1 MKYYE
6 IIEEKV
12 KKLLEENNVSF
23 SDFEL
28 SPDLSVNIRD
38 FIEKYTDFTIEEQ
51 PLYKKSSCFNK
62 EENKIIVNVLEDEER
77 KRFYMAYE
85 LGYALLEPKTTNENT
100 EDDIANLVHELLAK
114 EFAYS
119 FLMPE
124 KLLKQVKEKVII
136 EERFS
141 SAEITEAVKRIITR
155 KVAERLNVSMRLLEY
170 KMNETE
176 NIWN

>member
-1 MKYYE
+1 MKYSE

-12 KKLLEENNVSF
+12 KELLEKNNISF

-28 SPDLSVNIRD
+28 DNCSVNIRD
-38 FIEKYTDFTIEEQ
+38 FIEKHTDFTIDEE
-51 PLYKKSSCFNK
+51 PLYKKSSKLDK

-85 LGYALLEPKTTNENT
+85 LGYALLESKTTNENSD
-100 EDDIANLVHELLAK
+100 EIAILVHELLAK

-124 KLLKQVKEKVII
+124 RLLKHVKEKVII

-141 SAEITEAVKRIITR
+141 STKITKSVKRIITR
-155 KVAERLNVSMRLLEY
+155 EMSKKLNVLMKLLQY

-176 NIWN
+176 NFWN

>member
-1 MKYYE
+1 MKYSE
-6 IIEEKV
+6 IIEPKV
-12 KKLLEENNVSF
+12 KQLLEKNNISF

-28 SPDLSVNIRD
+28 DNCSVNIRD
-38 FIEKYTDFTIEEQ
+38 FIEKHTDFTIEEQ
-51 PLYKKSSCFNK
+51 PLYKKSSKLDK
-62 EENKIIVNVLEDEER
+62 EKNKIIVNVLEDEER
-77 KRFYMAYE
+77 KRFYIAYE
-85 LGYALLEPKTTNENT
+85 LGYTLLETKTTNENT
-100 EDDIANLVHELLAK
+100 EDEIAILVQELLAK
-114 EFAYS
+114 EFAYC

-141 SAEITEAVKRIITR
+141 SVEITEAIKRIITR

-170 KMNETE
+170 KMNEIE

>member
-6 IIEEKV
+6 IIEPKV
-12 KKLLEENNVSF
+12 KQLLEKNNISF
-23 SDFEL
+23 SDFKL
-28 SPDLSVNIRD
+28 DNCSVNIRD
-38 FIEKYTDFTIEEQ
+38 FIEKHTDFKIEEQ
-51 PLYKKSSCFNK
+51 PLYKKSSKFNK
-62 EENKIIVNVLEDEER
+62 EENKIIVNILEDEER
-77 KRFYMAYE
+77 KRFYIAYE
-85 LGYALLEPKTTNENT
+85 LGYALLETKTKNENI
-100 EDDIANLVHELLAK
+100 EDEITKLVHELLAK

-124 KLLKQVKEKVII
+124 KLLKNVKEKVII

-141 SAEITEAVKRIITR
+141 STEIIESVKRIIIR
-155 KVAERLNVSMRLLEY
+155 KMSEKLNVPMKLLQY

>member
-1 MKYYE
+1 MKYSE

-12 KKLLEENNVSF
+12 KQLLEENNISYT
-23 SDFEL
+23 DFEL
-28 SPDLSVNIRD
+28 DNCSVNIRD
-38 FIEKYTDFTIEEQ
+38 FIEKYTDFTIEEE
-51 PLYKKSSCFNK
+51 PLYKKSSKLNK
-62 EENKIIVNVLEDEER
+62 EENKIIVNILEDEER
-77 KRFYMAYE
+77 KRFYIAYE
-85 LGYALLEPKTTNENT
+85 LGYALLEQKTTNENLD
-100 EDDIANLVHELLAK
+100 EVAILVHELLAK

-124 KLLKQVKEKVII
+124 KLLKNVKEKVII

-141 SAEITEAVKRIITR
+141 STETTESVKRIITR

>member
-1 MKYYE
+1 MKYSK
-6 IIEEKV
+6 IIEPKI
-12 KKLLEENNVSF
+12 KQLLEKNNISF

-28 SPDLSVNIRD
+28 DNCSVNIRD
-38 FIEKYTDFTIEEQ
+38 FIEKYTDFTIEEE
-51 PLYKKSSCFNK
+51 PLYKKSSKFDK
-62 EENKIIVNVLEDEER
+62 KENKIIVNVLEDEER

-85 LGYALLEPKTTNENT
+85 LAYALLEKTTNENLD
-100 EDDIANLVHELLAK
+100 EVAILVHELLAK

-124 KLLKQVKEKVII
+124 KLLKNVKEKVII

-141 SAEITEAVKRIITR
+141 STETTESVKRIVVR
-155 KVAERLNVSMRLLEY
+155 KMAEKLNVPMRLLEY
-170 KMNETE
+170 KTNETE

>member
-1 MKYYE
+1 MKYFE
-6 IIEEKV
+6 IIEPKV
-12 KKLLEENNVSF
+12 KQLLEKNNISF
-23 SDFEL
+23 LDFEL
-28 SPDLSVNIRD
+28 LDNYSVNIRD
-38 FIEKYTDFTIEEQ
+38 FIEKHTDFTIEEQ
-51 PLYKKSSCFNK
+51 PLYKKSSKFNK

-77 KRFYMAYE
+77 KRFCIAYE
-85 LGYALLEPKTTNENT
+85 LGYTLLETKTTNENT
-100 EDDIANLVHELLAK
+100 EDEIAILVHELLAK

>member
-1 MKYYE
+1 MKYSE
-6 IIEEKV
+6 IIEPKV
-12 KKLLEENNVSF
+12 KQLLEKNNISF
-23 SDFEL
+23 FNFEL
-28 SPDLSVNIRD
+28 SNNYSVNIRD
-38 FIEKYTDFTIEEQ
+38 FIEKHTNFTIEEQ
-51 PLYKKSSCFNK
+51 PLYKKSSSLNK
-62 EENKIIVNVLEDEER
+62 EKNKIIVNVLEDEER
-77 KRFYMAYE
+77 KRFYIAYE
-85 LGYALLEPKTTNENT
+85 LGYALLKIKTTNENI
-100 EDDIANLVHELLAK
+100 EDDIANLVHELFAK

-141 SAEITEAVKRIITR
+141 SAEITESVKRIITR

>member
-1 MKYYE
+1 MKYSE
-6 IIEEKV
+6 IIEPKV
-12 KKLLEENNVSF
+12 KQLLEENNISF

-28 SPDLSVNIRD
+28 SNNCSVNIRD
-38 FIEKYTDFTIEEQ
+38 FIEKHIDFTIEEQ
-51 PLYKKSSCFNK
+51 PLYRKSSKLDK
-62 EENKIIVNVLEDEER
+62 EENKIIVNVLEHEER
-77 KRFYMAYE
+77 KRFYIAYE
-85 LGYALLEPKTTNENT
+85 LGYALLKPKTTDENT
-100 EDDIANLVHELLAK
+100 EDEIAVLVHELLAK

-124 KLLKQVKEKVII
+124 KLLKNVKEKVII

-141 SAEITEAVKRIITR
+141 SIEITESIKRIIIR
-155 KVAERLNVSMRLLEY
+155 KMSEKLNVPMKLLQY

>member
-1 MKYYE
+1 MKYSE

-12 KKLLEENNVSF
+12 KQLLEENNISF
-23 SDFEL
+23 SDFE
-28 SPDLSVNIRD
+28 SDNCSVNIRD

-51 PLYKKSSCFNK
+51 PLYKKSSKLDK
-62 EENKIIVNVLEDEER
+62 EKNKIIVNVLEDEER
-77 KRFYMAYE
+77 KRFYIAYE
-85 LGYALLEPKTTNENT
+85 LGYALLEPKTTNKNLDEVA
-100 EDDIANLVHELLAK
+100 ILVHELLAK
-114 EFAYS
+114 EFAIS

-124 KLLKQVKEKVII
+124 ELLKNVKEKVII

-141 SAEITEAVKRIITR
+141 STEITESVKRIIVR
-155 KVAERLNVSMRLLEY
+155 KMSKKLNIPMRLLQY

>member
-6 IIEEKV
+6 IIESKV
-12 KKLLEENNVSF
+12 KQLLEKNNISF
-23 SDFEL
+23 SDFKL
-28 SPDLSVNIRD
+28 DNCSVNIRD
-38 FIEKYTDFTIEEQ
+38 FIEKHTDFTIEEQ
-51 PLYKKSSCFNK
+51 PLYKKSSYFNK
-62 EENKIIVNVLEDEER
+62 EENKIIVNILEDEER
-77 KRFYMAYE
+77 KRFFIAYE

-100 EDDIANLVHELLAK
+100 EDEVSNLVHELLAK

-124 KLLKQVKEKVII
+124 KLLKNVKEKVII
-136 EERFS
+136 EEGYS
-141 SAEITEAVKRIITR
+141 STEITESIKRIVVREMSKT
-155 KVAERLNVSMRLLEY
+155 LNVPMKLLQY

>member
-1 MKYYE
+1 MKYSK
-6 IIEEKV
+6 IIEPKI
-12 KKLLEENNVSF
+12 KQLLEKNNISF

-28 SPDLSVNIRD
+28 DNCSVNIRD
-38 FIEKYTDFTIEEQ
+38 FIEKHTDFTIEEQ
-51 PLYKKSSCFNK
+51 SLYKKSSKFNK

-77 KRFYMAYE
+77 KRFNIAYE
-85 LGYALLEPKTTNENT
+85 LGYILLESSIVNTNV
-100 EDDIANLVHELLAK
+100 EDEVSNLVHELLAK

-141 SAEITEAVKRIITR
+141 STEITESVKRIIIR
-155 KVAERLNVSMRLLEY
+155 KMSEKLNVPMKLLQY
-170 KMNETE
+170 KMNESE

>member
-1 MKYYE
+1 MKYSE
-6 IIEEKV
+6 IIEPKV
-12 KKLLEENNVSF
+12 KQLLEENNISF
-23 SDFEL
+23 SDFKL
-28 SPDLSVNIRD
+28 DNCSVNIRG
-38 FIEKYTDFTIEEQ
+38 FIEKHTDFTIEEQ

-62 EENKIIVNVLEDEER
+62 EENKIIVNILEDEER
-77 KRFYMAYE
+77 KRFYIAYE
-85 LGYALLEPKTTNENT
+85 LGYVLLKSKTTNENT
-100 EDDIANLVHELLAK
+100 EDEIAILVHELLAK

-141 SAEITEAVKRIITR
+141 SAEITESVKRIITR

>member
-1 MKYYE
+1 MKYSE
-6 IIEEKV
+6 IVEEKV
-12 KKLLEENNVSF
+12 KELLEKNNISF

-28 SPDLSVNIRD
+28 DNYSVNIRD
-38 FIEKYTDFTIEEQ
+38 FIEKHTDFIIEEQ
-51 PLYKKSSCFNK
+51 PLYKKSSKLDK

-77 KRFYMAYE
+77 KRFYIAYE
-85 LGYALLEPKTTNENT
+85 LGYALLKSKTTNENLD
-100 EDDIANLVHELLAK
+100 EVANLVHELLAK

-141 SAEITEAVKRIITR
+141 SAEITAAVKRIITR